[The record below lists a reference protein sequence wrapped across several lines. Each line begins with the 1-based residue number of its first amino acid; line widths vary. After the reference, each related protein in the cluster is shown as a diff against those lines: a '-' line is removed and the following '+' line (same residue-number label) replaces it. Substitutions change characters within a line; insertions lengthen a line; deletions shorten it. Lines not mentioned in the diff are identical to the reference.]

1 MSSYKKQIRLSQLK
15 VGIVFTAAFAIL
27 FLTIIF
33 AGTLGDILR
42 PKATIYAV
50 FSDVKGLREGAP
62 VWFSGIEIG
71 SVRTMKFLPENR
83 IKVEMS
89 ISKDSLKYLKKD
101 SKATILTLGLLGDKY
116 IEISPGTR
124 GAGHLKETDVING
137 VTQSGLQEIV
147 GTSQQSLA
155 KLTEFISKLERV
167 VNKLEAG
174 EGTIS
179 KFINDPTVYENLQ
192 KATEDISDITK
203 RLAEG
208 NGTLGRLLKD
218 EKIFKDLETSV
229 RDIKKFASTIQKS
242 EGTVKRLLVDREL
255 YDRFMKAT
263 DNLER
268 FSDRLNK
275 SEGTLKLLI
284 ENPELYNNITELTRR
299 LNKLT
304 EQLQESQG
312 LWHAMTK
319 DKELVDELK
328 TTLKELNLLIKDIK
342 EHPKKYFKFSIF

>member
-1 MSSYKKQIRLSQLK
+1 MADYKKQIRLSQLK
-15 VGIVFTAAFAIL
+15 VGIVFTVAFAIL

-33 AGTLGDILR
+33 AGTIGDIFR

-50 FSDVKGLREGAP
+50 FTDVKGLREGAP

-71 SVRTMKFLPENR
+71 SVKAMRFLPENH

-89 ISKDSLKYLKKD
+89 ISKDSLKHLRRD

-124 GAGHLKETDVING
+124 GAEPLRETDVING
-137 VTQSGLQEIV
+137 ITQSGLQEIV

-155 KLTEFISKLERV
+155 KLTEFISKLERIV
-167 VNKLEAG
+167 EKLERG
-174 EGTIS
+174 EGTVS
-179 KFINDPTVYENLQ
+179 RFINDPSVYDNLQ
-192 KATEDISDITK
+192 NATEDISEITK

-208 NGTLGRLLKD
+208 RGTVGRLLKAD
-218 EKIFKDLETSV
+218 DIFHDLEKSV
-229 RDIKKFASTIQKS
+229 KDIREFASTIKNS

-263 DNLER
+263 DNIEG
-268 FSDRLNK
+268 FSEKLNK

-284 ENPELYNNITELTRR
+284 ESPELYNNMTELTTR
-299 LNKLT
+299 LNRLT
-304 EQLQESQG
+304 EELQKSQG
-312 LWHAMTK
+312 LWYAMTK
-319 DKELVDELK
+319 DKELVAELK
-328 TTLKELNLLIKDIK
+328 TTLKELNILIKDIK
-342 EHPKKYFKFSIF
+342 EHPKRYFKFSLF